1 MTRDRLIALGITIA
15 FHGLIV
21 ALLFLLQL
29 STMARS
35 HPKEITLVPVGV
47 LGEELARGGAGSE
60 AAPAPPSYT
69 PSMPTAPPTAP
80 SPHKES
86 LLTQKTPDQPA
97 VAPPKTKP
105 TPKTNEAAWVWA
117 LSLEELQ
124 RAGRES
130 FE

>member
-80 SPHKES
+80 SPHK
-86 LLTQKTPDQPA
+86 L
-97 VAPPKTKP
+97 
-105 TPKTNEAAWVWA
+105 
-117 LSLEELQ
+117 
-124 RAGRES
+124 
-130 FE
+130 